1 MAGVYLNE
9 ISPWAVSIDGKL
21 RRQYKVG
28 TADCVY
34 RRVIKESQETLCS
47 DPDHYLETT
56 VFIKDLRKLENEGE
70 VQRLHVCAETI
81 IHRYLDNL
89 GLRCKPGATK
99 EIFFDVTPA
108 MIEAELT
115 RNGFT
120 FTRCSFREYQKTRP
134 WARIINGEV
143 QDKKIVLGKRRSKNA
158 PERERCEKLAGKNL
172 CVKEIFY
179 KTRKQRRLYDEAKV
193 TYVKKN
199 VTKKYG
205 LDDFEWDIEH
215 DYLTI
220 ETD

>member
-1 MAGVYLNE
+1 M
-9 ISPWAVSIDGKL
+9 
-21 RRQYKVG
+21 
-28 TADCVY
+28 Y
-34 RRVIKESQETLCS
+34 RRVMSEYKETLCS
-47 DPDHYLETT
+47 DPDHYLDNMQLWA
-56 VFIKDLRKLENEGE
+56 VENEE
-70 VQRLHVCAETI
+70 YAETI

-115 RNGFT
+115 RNGIT
-120 FTRCSFREYQKTRP
+120 FTRCSFRDYQKTRP
-134 WARIINGEV
+134 WARIEDGVV

-205 LDDFEWDIEH
+205 LGDFEWDIEH